1 MERPHAR
8 KLNQSRAVIGMLL
21 LLAVLLIPAT
31 TARAPLRIVGTVQD
45 STGGVIPN
53 ARVVLKDSK
62 TGITKEVTSTERGT
76 FLFPDLPSGLYE
88 VTVTAPGFRTAL
100 LNNISVSTNQ
110 TTDVRIS
117 MEVGATSETITVSG
131 GDAQTLETS
140 SQ

>member
-31 TARAPLRIVGTVQD
+31 TARAQLRIVGSVSGTVQD

-117 MEVGATSETITVSG
+117 M
-131 GDAQTLETS
+131 
-140 SQ
+140 